1 MNLDF
6 LKQTEFKHTED
17 VVHTFIG
24 GSELH
29 GAKVHGTDD
38 KDYYGLYIE
47 SPDNI
52 IGLFPDPHFVW
63 STADNARRNG
73 PEDIDIT
80 FYGLKKWAEMAA
92 KGNPTALHFLYS
104 PMENEW
110 AEWVPALKS
119 AVISKASAKQFKGFV
134 DAQMGRLLGTRGR
147 GKKGQRPELE
157 QKFGYDVKAG
167 MHAMRLLGEC
177 IELMQTGHITL
188 PRPNR
193 EVLIKV
199 RTGAWSLDLL
209 SSQVNFLFQELAE
222 AEATS
227 RLPEQADR
235 ERLSRVITT
244 MYRRHWEIKEFN
256 AKRRG

>member
-6 LKQTEFKHTED
+6 LKDTGFKHTAD
-17 VVHTFIG
+17 VIHAFIG

-29 GAKVHGTDD
+29 GAKVQRTDD

-47 SPDNI
+47 KPNNI

-73 PEDIDIT
+73 PEDVDVT
-80 FYGLKKWAEMAA
+80 LYGLRKWAEMAA
-92 KGNPTALHFLYS
+92 KGNPTALHFLYA
-104 PMENEW
+104 PMEYSSDW
-110 AEWVPALKS
+110 AEWVPWLKK
-119 AVISKASAKQFKGFV
+119 AIISKASAKQFKGFV

-167 MHAMRLLGEC
+167 MHAVRLLGEC
-177 IELMQTGHITL
+177 TELMQTGKITL

-193 EVLIKV
+193 DVLINV
-199 RTGAWSLDLL
+199 RTGGWSLDKL
-209 SSQVNFLFQELAE
+209 SAE
-222 AEATS
+222 VS
-227 RLPEQADR
+227 RLMMELDEAVFASDLPEKSDR
-235 ERLSRVITT
+235 ERLSRIITM
-244 MYRRHWEIKEFN
+244 MYRFHWEKKDIVF
-256 AKRRG
+256 